1 MKIFSNNLLIALN
14 FLVVDSKF
22 QLNSEHFSLITNSVY
37 VIKNMRLNIKTSFPF
52 NSLMKVSPKINV

>member
-22 QLNSEHFSLITNSVY
+22 QLNSEHFSLIANSLHY
-37 VIKNMRLNIKTSFPF
+37 KENMRLNIKTSFPF
-52 NSLMKVSPKINV
+52 NSLRKVSPKINV